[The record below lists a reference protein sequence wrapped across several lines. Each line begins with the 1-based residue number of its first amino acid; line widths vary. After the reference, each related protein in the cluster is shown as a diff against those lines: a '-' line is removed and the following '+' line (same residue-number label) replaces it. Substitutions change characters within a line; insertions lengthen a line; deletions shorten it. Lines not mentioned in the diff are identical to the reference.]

1 MSFFDSE
8 IVRAEMVEISE
19 LQEEVYSSVMNF
31 ASMNNRDKLH
41 HVELLEKLLNKQN
54 VLYARLSL
62 SDDPEAK
69 QMKQNIIESAKMMG
83 LPPDV
88 EITKVFDQM
97 NKMLDIMKAQ
107 IDTQQSEQQNNK
119 VHTSQIQTNPR

>member
-31 ASMNNRDKLH
+31 AFMNNRDKLH
-41 HVELLEKLLNKQN
+41 HVELLEKLLNKQK

-62 SDDPEAK
+62 SDDLEAK

-83 LPPDV
+83 LPPNV
-88 EITKVFDQM
+88 EITMVFDQM
-97 NKMLDIMKAQ
+97 NKMLDIMKEQ
-107 IDTQQSEQQNNK
+107 IDTQQSEQ
-119 VHTSQIQTNPR
+119 

>member
-83 LPPDV
+83 LPPNV

-107 IDTQQSEQQNNK
+107 IDTQQSEQ
-119 VHTSQIQTNPR
+119 

>member
-88 EITKVFDQM
+88 VITKVFDQM

-107 IDTQQSEQQNNK
+107 IDTQQSEQ
-119 VHTSQIQTNPR
+119 

>member
-19 LQEEVYSSVMNF
+19 LQEEVYSSVMKF
-31 ASMNNRDKLH
+31 AFMNDSDKLR
-41 HVELLEKLLNKQN
+41 HVKLLEKLLNKQK
-54 VLYARLSL
+54 VLFARLSL

-88 EITKVFDQM
+88 EITTVFDQM
-97 NKMLDIMKAQ
+97 NKMLDIMKQQ
-107 IDTQQSEQQNNK
+107 IDTTGSDLQNNQ
-119 VHTSQIQTNPR
+119 VHTSQI

>member
-19 LQEEVYSSVMNF
+19 LQEEVYSSVMKFSYMDN
-31 ASMNNRDKLH
+31 ADKLH
-41 HVELLEKLLNKQN
+41 HVQLLERLLNKQKI
-54 VLYARLSL
+54 LFTRLSL

-69 QMKQNIIESAKMMG
+69 QMKQNIVDSAKMMG

-88 EITKVFDQM
+88 DITTVFDQM
-97 NKMLDIMKAQ
+97 NQMLEIMKAQ
-107 IDTQQSEQQNNK
+107 IDTQQSEQ
-119 VHTSQIQTNPR
+119 